1 MKQEKLRCGI
11 AGFGKMGRLRAHYIS
26 QRSDVELV
34 GVYDLDDV
42 SHNPHVGD
50 FYFVKSFKEL
60 LSLKLDAIFICS
72 FNDVNAKYSI
82 ESLNSGIHV
91 FCEKPPARNSI
102 ELLSVIQVEKK
113 TNLVLQYG
121 FNHREHY
128 SIIEAKKII
137 TSGDLGKL
145 LWIRGIY
152 GKAGSI
158 DYDSNWR
165 NFKKYAGGGILIDQ
179 GIHMLDLY
187 RHLTGL
193 EFEVVDG
200 LLTKSYWQTEVEDNA
215 FITLRSGEIVATLHS
230 SANQWRHKFLLEMH
244 FQEGYLVLDG
254 ILSES
259 RSYAPETLVIGKREF
274 EDISFAM
281 GKPAETKTWYEY
293 DDSWK
298 REIEFFF
305 NAIKSGNTK
314 KLSSSSDALKV
325 MQLIENIYSKSGF
338 YNE

>member
-1 MKQEKLRCGI
+1 MRQVKLRCGV
-11 AGFGKMGRLRAHYIS
+11 AGFGKMGRLRSHHIS
-26 QRSDVELV
+26 QRDDIEIV
-34 GVYDLDDV
+34 GIYDPEDPFQKP
-42 SHNPHVGD
+42 NAEN
-50 FYFVKSFKEL
+50 FNFVNSFDEL
-60 LSLKLDAIFICS
+60 LSLNLDAIFICA

-82 ESLNSGIHV
+82 KSLKAGVHV
-91 FCEKPPARNSI
+91 FCEKPPARDSI
-102 ELLSVIQVEKK
+102 ELLSVIQEEKK
-113 TNLVLQYG
+113 SNLILQYG

-137 TSGDLGKL
+137 SSGDLGRL
-145 LWIRGIY
+145 LWVRGVY

-165 NFKKYAGGGILIDQ
+165 NFKKYSGGGILIDQ

-187 RHLTGL
+187 RYLTGL
-193 EFEVVDG
+193 EFEVVSG

-244 FQEGYLVLDG
+244 FQEGYLLLDG

-259 RSYAPETLVIGKREF
+259 RSYAPETLVVGKREF

-293 DDSWK
+293 DDSWM
-298 REIEFFF
+298 REIENFFEAVK
-305 NAIKSGNTK
+305 NGRSK
-314 KLSSSSDALKV
+314 KNSSSSDALKV
-325 MQLIENIYSKSGF
+325 MQLIEDIYSKSGF
-338 YNE
+338 YD

>member
-1 MKQEKLRCGI
+1 MKQKKLRCGI
-11 AGFGKMGRLRAHYIS
+11 AGFGKMGRLRAHFIS
-26 QRSDVELV
+26 QRSDVEIV
-34 GVYDLDDV
+34 GIYDLDEA
-42 SHNPHVGD
+42 SHTPHAEN
-50 FYFVKSFKEL
+50 FHFVKSFNEL
-60 LSLKLDAIFICS
+60 ISLNLDAIFICA

-82 ESLNSGIHV
+82 ESLKSGIHV
-91 FCEKPPARNSI
+91 FCEKPPARDSN
-102 ELLSVIQVEKK
+102 ELLTVIHVEKQS
-113 TNLVLQYG
+113 NRILHYG
-121 FNHREHY
+121 FNHRQHY
-128 SIIEAKKII
+128 SIMAAKKII
-137 TSGDLGKL
+137 LSGDLGKL
-145 LWIRGIY
+145 LWIRGVY

-165 NFKKYAGGGILIDQ
+165 NFKKYSGGGILIDQ

-187 RHLTGL
+187 RYLTGL
-193 EFEVVDG
+193 EFEVVSG

-215 FITLRSGEIVATLHS
+215 FITLRAEEIVATLHS

-298 REIEFFF
+298 REIDVFFD
-305 NAIKSGNTK
+305 AIKGGNSNK
-314 KLSSSSDALKV
+314 SSSSSDALKV

-338 YNE
+338 YD